1 MQVLV
6 YSLKLDKAEPVLL
19 DSSTHPTELNLYIQV
34 CDSSTSQFV
43 KIHNLNILF
52 LAIITSWGN
61 YIFPP

>member
-34 CDSSTSQFV
+34 CDSSTSIRQNSQSQHTIFG
-43 KIHNLNILF
+43 HHYF
-52 LAIITSWGN
+52 LG
-61 YIFPP
+61 